1 MPAMTPTAGGA
12 QRRRRPGSPAASGAG
27 AKPVASAS
35 ATRPDAGSPRREE
48 GRTSSP
54 VSSTDRALAEI
65 DALAFATDPA
75 SERALR
81 EGLAGCRDGQVW
93 PGGLRT
99 AAAALSQG
107 HSPRLLFVDLDET
120 PYPAGA
126 IHELAAVCEVETVV
140 IALGSDDTARFSR
153 EILLAGVSDYLV
165 KPVTAPAVREA
176 AVRAASPG
184 AGGAAEGWLVGFAG
198 TGGSGATTLAAATA
212 LLAAERGRYV
222 SVLDLNRTFPALSFL
237 LDVEPASGLV
247 ELLSNVA
254 RASLHPEMVDG
265 MRAQRSDRIAVYGY
279 PWNAVPPPLAPVWAV
294 CELLVEL
301 QRRSHLVIVDGMD
314 DPATRQTLLAIVDA
328 RVLVVEPT
336 AAGAASAAHL
346 LARLGPLLDQDWP
359 FVLVQNHTRA
369 FKANAGALALRNAGV
384 ATAPDVAVPF
394 EPTLPAITDRGWPQ
408 GRLPR
413 SLREP
418 LARLTDR
425 ILIPRGSEERV
436 TAAGHPAAAQA
447 ASRPSPAP
455 AGRSGPSRGSS
466 ARSRPSPVRSAL
478 RRLLPVRTA
487 RPRPA

>member
-1 MPAMTPTAGGA
+1 
-12 QRRRRPGSPAASGAG
+12 
-27 AKPVASAS
+27 
-35 ATRPDAGSPRREE
+35 
-48 GRTSSP
+48 
-54 VSSTDRALAEI
+54 
-65 DALAFATDPA
+65 
-75 SERALR
+75 
-81 EGLAGCRDGQVW
+81 
-93 PGGLRT
+93 
-99 AAAALSQG
+99 
-107 HSPRLLFVDLDET
+107 
-120 PYPAGA
+120 
-126 IHELAAVCEVETVV
+126 
-140 IALGSDDTARFSR
+140 
-153 EILLAGVSDYLV
+153 
-165 KPVTAPAVREA
+165 
-176 AVRAASPG
+176 
-184 AGGAAEGWLVGFAG
+184 
-198 TGGSGATTLAAATA
+198 
-212 LLAAERGRYV
+212 
-222 SVLDLNRTFPALSFL
+222 
-237 LDVEPASGLV
+237 
-247 ELLSNVA
+247 
-254 RASLHPEMVDG
+254 

-314 DPATRQTLLAIVDA
+314 DPATRQTLLAMVDA

-346 LARLGPLLDQDWP
+346 LARLGPLLEHDWP

-369 FKANAGALALRNAGV
+369 FKANAGALALASAGV
-384 ATAPDVAVPF
+384 ASAPDVAVPF
-394 EPTLPAITDRGWPQ
+394 EPTLPSVTDRGWPQ

-425 ILIPRGSEERV
+425 ILTPPGSEERV